1 MKNLITLFLFV
12 FLWSCN
18 DDENLIPDCDT
29 ACLLYSSSQIID
41 QEGIYFE
48 SYAKTSSRKG
58 EVIIVFYLK
67 NKSNTNFTINRSQAQ
82 LATKEH
88 VRSGAI
94 QLNDIEII
102 LAPNQFLTDSLVF
115 EPINALKLYQA
126 IQHKGDLE
134 NAYSLDLGFIQNKE
148 GIGIIEKSVL
158 FSAQEEAYNSYIKHH
173 GEESLISIFEP
184 QLESKT
190 NQEILTNGVNSEF
203 TAYTIKD
210 TLFMTIRI
218 VNHGEEVLI
227 INPSAFHIN
236 ESTTTKYDS
245 IQNIVIRKGE
255 RYLNT
260 FTHKISP
267 KLKEFTLSLSAIKYA
282 TGEHLFDQGI
292 HFKKED

>member
-1 MKNLITLFLFV
+1 MRNLPTLFLFV

-18 DDENLIPDCDT
+18 DYKNLIPECDT

-48 SYAKTSSRKG
+48 SYAKTSSSKG
-58 EVIIVFYLK
+58 EVIVVFYLK
-67 NKSNTNFTINRSQAQ
+67 NKSNTNFTVNLSQAQ

-88 VRSGAI
+88 VRSGTI

-102 LAPNQFLTDSLVF
+102 LAPNQFLMDSLVF
-115 EPINALKLYQA
+115 EPINSLKLYQA

-134 NAYSLDLGFIQNKE
+134 KTYSLDLGFIQNKE
-148 GIGIIEKSVL
+148 GIGITEKEVL
-158 FSAQEEAYNSYIKHH
+158 FSAQEEAYNSYIKSH
-173 GEESLISIFEP
+173 GEEDLINIFAP

-190 NQEILTNGVNSEF
+190 NQEILTNGVNSKF

-210 TLFMTIRI
+210 TLFITIRI
-218 VNHGEEVLI
+218 VNHGEEALI
-227 INPSAFHIN
+227 ITPSAFHIN
-236 ESTTTKYDS
+236 EKASSKYDS
-245 IQNIVIRKGE
+245 LQNIVIRKGD
-255 RYLNT
+255 RYSNT

-282 TGEHLFDQGI
+282 TGEHLFDQDI